1 MKQMM
6 LLGDDAVAQGAIDAG
21 ISGGYAYP
29 GTPST
34 EILEYIQRYDTDKNQ
49 LHTAWSA
56 NEKVAYEEALGMSY
70 AGKRALIC
78 MKHVGLN
85 VAADPFM
92 NSAITG
98 VKGGVLL
105 AVADD
110 PGMHSSQN
118 EQDSRYFADMS
129 GVPCLE
135 PATQQ
140 EAYDWTHK
148 GFDLSEELALPLM
161 MRLVTRLSHSRSN
174 INTGEKRDQNPLEP
188 SSDRNQW
195 VLLPSNARVQF
206 DALLQKHDTLQ
217 KISEESGFNQVT
229 HNPDAKIGIIT
240 SGVAYN
246 YLMEYL
252 GDRAG
257 DYAIYKIGF
266 YPLPLKSLNDFISR
280 YPEIYIIEEGNP
292 VIERKIREFSGRDK
306 PIRGKLSGELPQSG
320 EMNQDLVRHL
330 FEPDHKTVPEVAD
343 LMANRPPQL
352 CKGCPHRYSYD
363 ALNNIMAEHSQGRV
377 FSDIGCYT
385 LAALPPYEA
394 IDTCVDMG
402 ASVSMAN
409 GAYHAGVSPAF
420 AVIGDSTFA
429 HSGITPLLDAAKGN
443 FNIKLIILD
452 NESVAMT
459 GAQETMITQD
469 KLVNVVKGV
478 GVPEEHIIILEALP
492 KFEEENT
499 AALRKE
505 VEYEGVSV
513 IIFRRPC
520 IYA

>member
-34 EILEYIQRYDTDKNQ
+34 EILEYIQRYDAKSQQ

-56 NEKVAYEEALGMSY
+56 NEKVAYEEALGMSF
-70 AGKRALIC
+70 AGKRALVC

-98 VKGGVLL
+98 VKGGLLL

-118 EQDSRYFADMS
+118 EQDSRYYSDMS
-129 GVPCLE
+129 GIPCLE
-135 PATQQ
+135 PANQQ
-140 EAYDWTHK
+140 EAYDWTRRA
-148 GFDLSEELALPLM
+148 FDLSEELELPLM
-161 MRLVTRLSHSRSN
+161 MRLVTRLSHSRTN
-174 INTGEKRDQNPLEP
+174 ITPDAAREQNPLNP
-188 SSDRNQW
+188 SSDHCQW
-195 VLLPSNARVQF
+195 VLMPNNARVQYDKLLRKS
-206 DALLQKHDTLQ
+206 DALQR
-217 KISEESGFNQVT
+217 ISEEGGFNCVT
-229 HNPDAKIGIIT
+229 HNPGARIGIIT
-240 SGVAYN
+240 NGVAYN

-257 DYAIYKIGF
+257 DYAIFKIGF

-280 YPEIYIIEEGNP
+280 YSEIYVVEEGNP
-292 VIERKIREFSGRDK
+292 VIERKLGEFSGLSK
-306 PIRGKLSGELPQSG
+306 PIRGKLTGDLPLSG
-320 EMNQDLVRHL
+320 EMNQDHVRRL
-330 FEPDHKTVPEVAD
+330 FEPDFQLNSAVPE

-363 ALNNIMAEHSQGRV
+363 ALNRVMADHPQGRV
-377 FSDIGCYT
+377 FADIGCYT
-385 LAALPPYEA
+385 LGALPPYEA

-429 HSGITPLLDAAKGN
+429 HSGITPLLDAVKGD
-443 FNIKLIILD
+443 FNIKLIVLD

-459 GAQETMITQD
+459 GAQESLITQD
-469 KLVNVVKGV
+469 DLVQLLKGI
-478 GVPEEHIIILEALP
+478 GVPEEHIVILEALP
-492 KFEEENT
+492 KNEEENT
-499 AALRKE
+499 AALRRE

-520 IYA
+520 LYA